1 MTHIPNQ
8 PQNYEYRNS
17 AYNTSRGQWTKVGNT
32 AYTRKDYLKSHIWK
46 KKHNIVL
53 ADRTKKFFCPFK
65 CDSGPFRTSGDL
77 LQHCDM
83 SHDDNL
89 GIIEETI
96 YHYIMHYYNNRNPV
110 SRIWK

>member
-1 MTHIPNQ
+1 MSEKNIILFWQ
-8 PQNYEYRNS
+8 I
-17 AYNTSRGQWTKVGNT
+17 TKT
-32 AYTRKDYLKSHIWK
+32 
-46 KKHNIVL
+46 
-53 ADRTKKFFCPFK
+53 FFCPFK

-110 SRIWK
+110 SSLVDQEGRKRNA